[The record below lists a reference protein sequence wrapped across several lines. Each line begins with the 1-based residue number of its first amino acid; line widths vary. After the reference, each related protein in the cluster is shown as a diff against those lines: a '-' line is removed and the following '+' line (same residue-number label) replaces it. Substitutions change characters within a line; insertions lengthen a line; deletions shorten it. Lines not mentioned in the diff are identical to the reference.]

1 MSAKSWV
8 AQLPGYPVTR
18 QLKCFAGQL
27 GNRVTGKPCFLLA
40 MLVVCAASAAAEEWT
55 PARTFRTFSKASWR
69 GLPQS
74 SAAALAQSSDGM
86 LWIGTLDGVASFDG
100 KTITPVPA
108 VEGAPVRGVIAAII
122 PRAKGGVWVASQS
135 GVHRFD
141 GRTWKLITADRGA
154 AALAESHD
162 GTLWMADSD
171 GVLWTL
177 TPRDTW
183 KRRLEMVN
191 SKVVAVSAAR
201 DGAVWAA
208 TENGAAR
215 IGNGRARFVEGAPLP
230 SRPGAILAASDGRV
244 WIATQSCTVHWT
256 RGAEDGWHQAEFTPW
271 PRGSFRTLAEDR
283 RGLIWAGSVVWR
295 VAFGNAST
303 PWTVWDSVN
312 GPFEPGVMAILGDRE
327 GNVWFGLN
335 GLGPAQWVGEPWSHR
350 TNADPWHPSS
360 SLFSSFGLSRTSTG
374 DLLVG
379 VFNNGALRLSKDK
392 PVRIYNA
399 NDGLTEHV
407 RSLVEPEPGLLLA
420 ATRFGIFESKN
431 GKPFTQVLKMDGG
444 FAMGFFRSPAGVWH
458 AATTAGVYVRENGAW
473 RPVEAINVN
482 LENPHV
488 RSMMWRGNGELWVA
502 TLRGISIFRDG
513 QFVDRLTSRN
523 QQAIPESVNALLEVS
538 SDEVWAGGTGGIAVR
553 RGGAWSKMTEGLPGE
568 TIYSLARA
576 RDGAIWAGGSEG
588 VGRYKDGRW
597 TVWDSRSGLLQE
609 ECNLNGLLVDDDGS
623 VYAGTMSGLAHF
635 DPSVRPLSQ
644 PELVLQW
651 RDAPSTKLAR
661 SERALHLR
669 WSAPWLSPTPV
680 QYRVRVPR
688 LRDEWSKPSL
698 DDRLDVEN
706 LGAGRWRIEVE
717 ARVEGTNRWTAP
729 LVLDVDV
736 APFWYETWPGRL
748 AMLAL
753 LALLVWGIV
762 LLRMRAL
769 RKHAAMLEA
778 TVRERTAELAESE
791 QRALAAS
798 RAKSA
803 FLANMSHELR
813 TPLNGVLGFA
823 QLLARKKNRDAG
835 DRHGLDVIIRSGEHL
850 LGLINDV
857 LSLSKIEAGSMT
869 LEQTRFDLRR
879 VVRDVEN
886 VLRIRAE
893 EKRIRFTIDL
903 DDSQLPATLLGDE
916 VRLRQI
922 LLNLAGNAV
931 KFTGTGGVTLRGR
944 WRNGRA
950 TFDIEDTGPGIAPA
964 ELSRLFAPFVQS
976 ESGRRSKEGTGLG
989 LALSRNLAR
998 LMGGDITVE
1007 STPGRGSTFHLE
1019 VDLPAADAAS
1029 ETIDTR
1035 RVSALAPNQPT
1046 KRILVVDDTAI
1057 NRTVL
1062 SRLLAQVGFEVREAS
1077 NGEEAIAAW
1086 RSWKPHL
1093 IWMDWR
1099 MSGMDGLEA
1108 TRRIRAEER
1117 TNGAQRTP
1125 ILALSASALDHERG
1139 EILAAGCDEFVAK
1152 PFRESTIFAKLRD
1165 HLGVEYIYEDVSVA
1179 PPTPAAVAEVGGP
1192 TPNVLVVDDDWIC
1205 REVATEILRG
1215 NGVGVTTAASGGE
1228 ALDLLDRTRVD
1239 LVLMDLQM
1247 PTMSGVETARRI
1259 KSARARLPIIAM
1271 SADTLDGDSTR
1282 LSETGMDDY
1291 LMKPVEPDAL
1301 LATVRRWLGDSR

>member
-1 MSAKSWV
+1 
-8 AQLPGYPVTR
+8 
-18 QLKCFAGQL
+18 
-27 GNRVTGKPCFLLA
+27 
-40 MLVVCAASAAAEEWT
+40 
-55 PARTFRTFSKASWR
+55 
-69 GLPQS
+69 
-74 SAAALAQSSDGM
+74 
-86 LWIGTLDGVASFDG
+86 
-100 KTITPVPA
+100 
-108 VEGAPVRGVIAAII
+108 
-122 PRAKGGVWVASQS
+122 
-135 GVHRFD
+135 
-141 GRTWKLITADRGA
+141 
-154 AALAESHD
+154 
-162 GTLWMADSD
+162 
-171 GVLWTL
+171 
-177 TPRDTW
+177 
-183 KRRLEMVN
+183 
-191 SKVVAVSAAR
+191 
-201 DGAVWAA
+201 
-208 TENGAAR
+208 
-215 IGNGRARFVEGAPLP
+215 
-230 SRPGAILAASDGRV
+230 
-244 WIATQSCTVHWT
+244 
-256 RGAEDGWHQAEFTPW
+256 
-271 PRGSFRTLAEDR
+271 
-283 RGLIWAGSVVWR
+283 
-295 VAFGNAST
+295 
-303 PWTVWDSVN
+303 
-312 GPFEPGVMAILGDRE
+312 
-327 GNVWFGLN
+327 
-335 GLGPAQWVGEPWSHR
+335 
-350 TNADPWHPSS
+350 
-360 SLFSSFGLSRTSTG
+360 
-374 DLLVG
+374 
-379 VFNNGALRLSKDK
+379 
-392 PVRIYNA
+392 
-399 NDGLTEHV
+399 
-407 RSLVEPEPGLLLA
+407 
-420 ATRFGIFESKN
+420 
-431 GKPFTQVLKMDGG
+431 
-444 FAMGFFRSPAGVWH
+444 
-458 AATTAGVYVRENGAW
+458 
-473 RPVEAINVN
+473 
-482 LENPHV
+482 
-488 RSMMWRGNGELWVA
+488 
-502 TLRGISIFRDG
+502 
-513 QFVDRLTSRN
+513 
-523 QQAIPESVNALLEVS
+523 
-538 SDEVWAGGTGGIAVR
+538 
-553 RGGAWSKMTEGLPGE
+553 
-568 TIYSLARA
+568 
-576 RDGAIWAGGSEG
+576 
-588 VGRYKDGRW
+588 
-597 TVWDSRSGLLQE
+597 
-609 ECNLNGLLVDDDGS
+609 
-623 VYAGTMSGLAHF
+623 
-635 DPSVRPLSQ
+635 
-644 PELVLQW
+644 
-651 RDAPSTKLAR
+651 
-661 SERALHLR
+661 
-669 WSAPWLSPTPV
+669 
-680 QYRVRVPR
+680 
-688 LRDEWSKPSL
+688 
-698 DDRLDVEN
+698 
-706 LGAGRWRIEVE
+706 
-717 ARVEGTNRWTAP
+717 
-729 LVLDVDV
+729 
-736 APFWYETWPGRL
+736 
-748 AMLAL
+748 
-753 LALLVWGIV
+753 
-762 LLRMRAL
+762 
-769 RKHAAMLEA
+769 MLEA

-823 QLLARKKNRDAG
+823 QLLARRKNRDAD

-931 KFTGTGGVTLRGR
+931 KFTESGGVTLRGR

-950 TFDIEDTGPGIAPA
+950 TFDVEDTGPGIAPA

-1019 VDLPAADAAS
+1019 VDLPAADAVS
-1029 ETIDTR
+1029 EAIDTR

-1062 SRLLAQVGFEVREAS
+1062 SRLLAQVGFDVREAS

-1117 TNGAQRTP
+1117 TNGARRTP

-1165 HLGVEYIYEDVSVA
+1165 HLGVEYVYDSGAAPASGAETTAAEAAAA
-1179 PPTPAAVAEVGGP
+1179 PPNGV
-1192 TPNVLVVDDDWIC
+1192 NVLVVDDDWIC

-1228 ALDLLDRTRVD
+1228 ALELLDRTRVD

-1259 KSARARLPIIAM
+1259 KSTRARLPIIAM

>member
-1 MSAKSWV
+1 
-8 AQLPGYPVTR
+8 
-18 QLKCFAGQL
+18 
-27 GNRVTGKPCFLLA
+27 
-40 MLVVCAASAAAEEWT
+40 MLVVCAASVAAEEWT

-108 VEGAPVRGVIAAII
+108 VEGAPLRGVITAIV
-122 PRAKGGVWVASQS
+122 PRAKGGIWVASQA

-141 GRTWKLITADRGA
+141 GRTWNLITADRGA
-154 AALAESHD
+154 ASIAEARD
-162 GTLWMADSD
+162 GTLWMADND
-171 GVLWTL
+171 GSLWTL
-177 TPRDTW
+177 TQRDAW
-183 KRRLEMVN
+183 KRR
-191 SKVVAVSAAR
+191 SDIAAKVVAVSAAR
-201 DGAVWAA
+201 DGAMWVA
-208 TENGAAR
+208 TETTAAR
-215 IGNGRARFVEGAPLP
+215 ILGNRITVVEGAPLP
-230 SRPGAILAASDGRV
+230 SRPGAILAASDGTV
-244 WIATQSCTVHWT
+244 WVATQSCTVHST
-256 RGAEDGWHQAEFTPW
+256 RGGADGWHQAVFEPF
-271 PRGSFRTLAEDR
+271 PRGAFRTLAEDR
-283 RGLIWAGSVVWR
+283 RGRIWAGSVGGR
-295 VAFGNAST
+295 VAFGTASS
-303 PWTVWDSVN
+303 PWTVWGSVE

-335 GLGPAQWVGEPWSHR
+335 GLGPAQWVGEAWSHR
-350 TNADPWHPSS
+350 TMPDPWHPGGG
-360 SLFSSFGLSRTSTG
+360 LFSSFGLSRTSTG
-374 DLLVG
+374 DLLVAT
-379 VFNNGALRLSKDK
+379 FNNGALRLNKDG
-392 PVRIYNA
+392 PAHIFNA

-407 RSLVEPEPGLLLA
+407 RSLVEPEPGLLIA
-420 ATRFGIFESKN
+420 GTRFGIFESQN
-431 GKPFTQVLKMDGG
+431 GQPFRQVLKMDGG
-444 FAMGFFRSPAGVWH
+444 FVMGLFRSPAGVWY
-458 AATTAGVYVRENGAW
+458 AATATAGVYVRENGAW
-473 RPVEAINVN
+473 RADESINVN

-502 TLRGISIFRDG
+502 TLRGISVFRDG
-513 QFVDRLTSRN
+513 AFVDRLTSRN
-523 QQAIPESVNALLEVS
+523 QAAIPESVNALLELPG
-538 SDEVWAGGTGGIAVR
+538 DEVWAGGTGGIAVR
-553 RGGAWSKMTEGLPGE
+553 RGGVWTRMSEESGLPGQ
-568 TIYSLARA
+568 TVYSLARG
-576 RDGAIWAGGSEG
+576 RDGSIWAGGSGG
-588 VGRYKDGRW
+588 VGRYTNGRW

-609 ECNLNGLLVDDDGS
+609 ECNLNGLLVNDDGS
-623 VYAGTMSGLAHF
+623 IYVGTMSGLARF
-635 DPSVRPLSQ
+635 DPSVQPLSQ
-644 PELVLQW
+644 PKLLLQW
-651 RDAPSTKLAR
+651 RDVPSAQVA
-661 SERALHLR
+661 SHERALHLR
-669 WSAPWLSPTPV
+669 WSAPWLSPRQV

-688 LRDEWSKPSL
+688 LRDDWSKPSL
-698 DDRLDVEN
+698 DDRLDIEN
-706 LGAGRWRIEVE
+706 LGKGRWTVEVQ
-717 ARVEGTNRWTAP
+717 ARVEGTNEWTPP
-729 LVLDVDV
+729 LVLNVDV
-736 APFWYETWPGRL
+736 APFWYETLPARL

-753 LALLVWGIV
+753 LALFIYGIV

-823 QLLARKKNRDAG
+823 QLLARRKNRDAD

-931 KFTGTGGVTLRGR
+931 KFTESGGVTLRGR

-950 TFDIEDTGPGIAPA
+950 TFDVEDTGPGIAPA

-1007 STPGRGSTFHLE
+1007 STPGRGSTFHVE

-1029 ETIDTR
+1029 EAIDTQ
-1035 RVSALAPNQPT
+1035 RVFALAPNQSP

-1077 NGEEAIAAW
+1077 TGEEAIAMW
-1086 RSWKPHL
+1086 RNWKPHL

-1099 MSGMDGLEA
+1099 MSGMDGLAA
-1108 TRRIRAEER
+1108 TRRIRDEER
-1117 TNGAQRTP
+1117 TSGAKRTP

-1165 HLGVEYIYEDVSVA
+1165 HLGVEYIYEDISVE
-1179 PPTPAAVAEVGGP
+1179 PPIPAAAAEVGGS
-1192 TPNVLVVDDDWIC
+1192 TPNILVVDDDWIC

-1228 ALDLLDRTRVD
+1228 ALELLDRTRFD

-1247 PTMSGVETARRI
+1247 PTMSGIETARRI

-1291 LMKPVEPDAL
+1291 VMKPVEPDAL
-1301 LATVRRWLGDSR
+1301 LATVRRWLKP